1 MKTKKKYYDV
11 IVISFSSPNTDGRTL
26 NFVNTLIKLNK
37 SVCLIAQS
45 GDNGNKSG
53 DNDNKTGDNNN
64 NSGDDDNNT
73 RDNNNNSGDDDNNTR
88 DNNNNSGDNSNKSG
102 VNNNNTG
109 DNGNKSGDN
118 GNNVGVN
125 NNNNYDFDLIS
136 IPNNP
141 NSRVYTRWIRFTRVI
156 DKIMEGI
163 EAGLIIAE
171 DVYSL
176 PAAFRASR
184 RQNTKLIYDSREIY
198 SALGPLSGRKIKQS
212 ILTMIERRYVSGVSE
227 FIISGRMDEM
237 PLRKQFN
244 TDKPFHLV
252 MNLPPHREY
261 IKSDLIRKRF
271 SIDSDTI
278 IVLYQGE
285 ILAGRGLDMSI
296 EAIRGVKGTH
306 LCIIGSGPYLSKLK
320 SDVKRLNLGH
330 KVHFTGSISY
340 ENLHK
345 WTCSADIG
353 LALFENVSKSYELAL
368 PNKLFE
374 YCMALK
380 PTICSDLP
388 AMREVISEYNIGE
401 TFDMALGAEDL
412 ALRIREMAGSGR
424 LRAFS
429 EACRAA
435 SRRFSYESQE
445 ENILRITDMGV

>member
-11 IVISFSSPNTDGRTL
+11 IVISFSSPNSDGRTF
-26 NFVNTLIKLNK
+26 NFVNTLVKLNK
-37 SVCLIAQS
+37 SVCLIALS
-45 GDNGNKSG
+45 GDNGG
-53 DNDNKTGDNNN
+53 IAYG
-64 NSGDDDNNT
+64 
-73 RDNNNNSGDDDNNTR
+73 
-88 DNNNNSGDNSNKSG
+88 
-102 VNNNNTG
+102 
-109 DNGNKSGDN
+109 
-118 GNNVGVN
+118 
-125 NNNNYDFDLIS
+125 FDLIS
-136 IPNNP
+136 ISDNP
-141 NSRVYTRWIRFTRVI
+141 NSRVHIRWIKFTRAI
-156 DKIMEGI
+156 GKIMEGI
-163 EAGLIIAE
+163 EAGLIVVE

-184 RQNTKLIYDSREIY
+184 RQNSKLIYDSREIY
-198 SALGPLSGRKIKQS
+198 SALGTLSGQKIKQN
-212 ILTMIERRYVSGVSE
+212 ILTMIERRYVRGVNE
-227 FIISGRMDEM
+227 FIISGKMDEK

-261 IKSDLIRKRF
+261 IKSDLIRERF
-271 SIDSDTI
+271 SIDKDKI

-285 ILAGRGLDMSI
+285 ILPGRGLDISI
-296 EAIRGVKGTH
+296 EAIRDVKGVH
-306 LCIIGSGPYLSKLK
+306 LCIIGSGPYLNKLK
-320 SDVKRLNLGH
+320 NDVKRMNLGH

-401 TFDMALGAEDL
+401 TFDMALGAKDL
-412 ALRIREMAGSGR
+412 ALRIGDMAGGGR
-424 LRAFS
+424 FRAFS